1 MSINDIMK
9 RVGVG
14 ENVSLNG
21 EAFGVGEYDDALNYL
36 KEFKK
41 ARIEDGDYYLRKW
54 EYVQSASEKLDMT
67 ICVITDKKY
76 KPSVETLKA
85 LQSWVHAKMS
95 YTRVIASGV
104 TEGLKRFS
112 EKYELP
118 KNSKVTIKQFVLLNF
133 TEDGKMEF
141 SVDIRDNND
150 DSKVIRIKYNLKV
163 VDKKASGENFIK
175 DLIKATKYKVSE
187 WVKGYNPKYIKPI
200 EDYGVFLENKNLV
213 VIQKSY
219 PFPNKDKSLKGR
231 SHEVVYYMFKD
242 VEGAKVEN
250 ITDAQKRTYNMLVKS
265 PKNMRKMYFGI
276 KDSKPFNDKINEL
289 IREDPR
295 LFYFWIEYVA
305 IEKNGDLVVETEVE
319 VADEESRNYG
329 GFLYIDVKVSGN
341 KFDQGEPFKH
351 DLNVLGNKP
360 KKVGESLSELKEDFL
375 KKVKFSALSESSDD
389 FRGPVPALSEKI
401 IEIKDRVVDFVSRCE
416 NVDPSNLGVVYD
428 LSGRR
433 DNLIKDINSV
443 STVLNNSDSQ
453 LNDRYQETIANSI
466 LAIMTADDEVKSKDL
481 TENSVEEIKEKDQ
494 KDIEKC
500 TDCNPTVGKTLV
512 DEYDKVDQALDAT
525 KKNLVY
531 EPVEDPSGRVP
542 AAEKP
547 FGEEEKRA
555 KSKWDK
561 FADNNM
567 LIGGLSIAGSLISAT
582 DLITKLLAVPINAI
596 INGKNY
602 SNEKKYGSALN
613 IQQPLVA
620 TDDISKSVVAAFT
633 RYLETSTAIDIKQT
647 LESSIARTD
656 GGNLM
661 SRSKNVM
668 PNTFTKMNRKGN
680 NGKNVKTSHDEILA
694 SFSQDFN
701 PIVDCLTKVLVRNG
715 EAADFIFNI
724 QSLVSKGEAG
734 EFINDNKYAPKSTIE
749 VELMYKDINNGASF
763 DRKVV
768 SKKSTLTV
776 DIVPRKLPYEDIVKT
791 FIEMNDRYFSTI
803 KVTPAERNTDK
814 TMKNSIALVKK
825 QGTAKEKSVLTSNK
839 FADIVNK
846 IEKVRTPLFHIVISS
861 QAYYDIK
868 ERGLDLK
875 KGDVYRKLFKRLPI
889 ISLTI
894 IDEDS
899 EIVSTSMG
907 PLPAFRDIQIKD
919 LENEISKYEKE
930 LQSMI
935 KFGMQR

>member
-1 MSINDIMK
+1 MSINDIMRRAGLK
-9 RVGVG
+9 
-14 ENVSLNG
+14 ESVSLNG
-21 EAFGVGEYDDALNYL
+21 ESF
-36 KEFKK
+36 
-41 ARIEDGDYYLRKW
+41 
-54 EYVQSASEKLDMT
+54 
-67 ICVITDKKY
+67 
-76 KPSVETLKA
+76 
-85 LQSWVHAKMS
+85 
-95 YTRVIASGV
+95 
-104 TEGLKRFS
+104 
-112 EKYELP
+112 
-118 KNSKVTIKQFVLLNF
+118 
-133 TEDGKMEF
+133 
-141 SVDIRDNND
+141 NN
-150 DSKVIRIKYNLKV
+150 
-163 VDKKASGENFIK
+163 
-175 DLIKATKYKVSE
+175 
-187 WVKGYNPKYIKPI
+187 
-200 EDYGVFLENKNLV
+200 
-213 VIQKSY
+213 
-219 PFPNKDKSLKGR
+219 
-231 SHEVVYYMFKD
+231 
-242 VEGAKVEN
+242 KVES
-250 ITDAQKRTYNMLVKS
+250 YS
-265 PKNMRKMYFGI
+265 
-276 KDSKPFNDKINEL
+276 
-289 IREDPR
+289 
-295 LFYFWIEYVA
+295 
-305 IEKNGDLVVETEVE
+305 
-319 VADEESRNYG
+319 
-329 GFLYIDVKVSGN
+329 
-341 KFDQGEPFKH
+341 
-351 DLNVLGNKP
+351 LG
-360 KKVGESLSELKEDFL
+360 ELKEDFL

-416 NVDPSNLGVVYD
+416 NVDSDNIGAIYD
-428 LSGRR
+428 LSNRR

-453 LNDRYQETIANSI
+453 LNERYQETIANSI
-466 LAIMTADDEVKSKDL
+466 LAIMTADNEVKAKDL
-481 TENSVEEIKEKDQ
+481 TENSVEDIKEKD
-494 KDIEKC
+494 KSDIEKC
-500 TDCNPTVGKTLV
+500 VDCNPTVGRTITDK
-512 DEYDKVDQALDAT
+512 YSKVDQALNNA
-525 KKNLVY
+525 KKDLVY
-531 EPVEDPSGRVP
+531 EPVKDPAGRVP

-547 FGEEEKRA
+547 HGESKDD
-555 KSKWDK
+555 KKGKWDEYAK
-561 FADNNM
+561 NSM
-567 LIGGLSIAGSLISAT
+567 LIGGLGIAGSLISAT

-613 IQQPLVA
+613 IQQPLVS

-647 LESSIARTD
+647 LESSIARSD

-661 SRSKNVM
+661 SRAKHVM
-668 PNTFTKMNRKGN
+668 PNTFTKMNSKGTKGN
-680 NGKNVKTSHDEILA
+680 SHDEILA
-694 SFSQDFN
+694 SFSQSFN
-701 PIVDCLTKVLVRNG
+701 PIVDCITKVLVRNG

-749 VELMYKDINNGASF
+749 VELTYKDINNAASF

-791 FIEMNDRYFSTI
+791 FIDMNDKYFSNI

-825 QGTAKEKSVLTSNK
+825 QGTPKEKAVLTSNK

>member
-1 MSINDIMK
+1 MSINDIM
-9 RVGVG
+9 RRAGVK

-21 EAFGVGEYDDALNYL
+21 ESF
-36 KEFKK
+36 
-41 ARIEDGDYYLRKW
+41 
-54 EYVQSASEKLDMT
+54 
-67 ICVITDKKY
+67 
-76 KPSVETLKA
+76 
-85 LQSWVHAKMS
+85 
-95 YTRVIASGV
+95 
-104 TEGLKRFS
+104 
-112 EKYELP
+112 
-118 KNSKVTIKQFVLLNF
+118 
-133 TEDGKMEF
+133 
-141 SVDIRDNND
+141 NN
-150 DSKVIRIKYNLKV
+150 
-163 VDKKASGENFIK
+163 
-175 DLIKATKYKVSE
+175 
-187 WVKGYNPKYIKPI
+187 
-200 EDYGVFLENKNLV
+200 
-213 VIQKSY
+213 
-219 PFPNKDKSLKGR
+219 
-231 SHEVVYYMFKD
+231 
-242 VEGAKVEN
+242 KVES
-250 ITDAQKRTYNMLVKS
+250 YS
-265 PKNMRKMYFGI
+265 
-276 KDSKPFNDKINEL
+276 
-289 IREDPR
+289 
-295 LFYFWIEYVA
+295 
-305 IEKNGDLVVETEVE
+305 
-319 VADEESRNYG
+319 
-329 GFLYIDVKVSGN
+329 
-341 KFDQGEPFKH
+341 
-351 DLNVLGNKP
+351 LG
-360 KKVGESLSELKEDFL
+360 ELKEDFL

-401 IEIKDRVVDFVSRCE
+401 IEIKDRVVDFVTRCE
-416 NVDPSNLGVVYD
+416 NVDSDNIGAVYD
-428 LSGRR
+428 LSNRR

-466 LAIMTADDEVKSKDL
+466 LAIMTADDGVKAKDL
-481 TENSVEEIKEKDQ
+481 TENSVEEIKKKD
-494 KDIEKC
+494 KNDIEKC
-500 TDCNPTVGKTLV
+500 LDCNPIVGRTIT
-512 DEYDKVDQALDAT
+512 DKYNKIDQALNNA
-525 KKNLVY
+525 KKDLVY
-531 EPVEDPSGRVP
+531 EPVKDPNGRVP

-547 FGEEEKRA
+547 HGESKDDK
-555 KSKWDK
+555 KSKWDEYAK
-561 FADNNM
+561 NSM
-567 LIGGLSIAGSLISAT
+567 LIGGLGIAGSLISAT

-613 IQQPLVA
+613 IQQPLVS

-647 LESSIARTD
+647 LESSIARSD

-661 SRSKNVM
+661 SRAKHVM
-668 PNTFTKMNRKGN
+668 PNTFTKMNSKGSKGN
-680 NGKNVKTSHDEILA
+680 SHDEILA
-694 SFSQDFN
+694 SFSQSFN
-701 PIVDCLTKVLVRNG
+701 PIVDCITKVLVRNG

-749 VELMYKDINNGASF
+749 VELTYKDINNAASF

-791 FIEMNDRYFSTI
+791 FIDMNDKYFSNI

-825 QGTAKEKSVLTSNK
+825 QGTPKEKAVLTSNK

>member
-1 MSINDIMK
+1 MSINDIMRRAGLK
-9 RVGVG
+9 
-14 ENVSLNG
+14 ESVSLNG
-21 EAFGVGEYDDALNYL
+21 ESF
-36 KEFKK
+36 
-41 ARIEDGDYYLRKW
+41 
-54 EYVQSASEKLDMT
+54 
-67 ICVITDKKY
+67 
-76 KPSVETLKA
+76 
-85 LQSWVHAKMS
+85 
-95 YTRVIASGV
+95 
-104 TEGLKRFS
+104 
-112 EKYELP
+112 
-118 KNSKVTIKQFVLLNF
+118 
-133 TEDGKMEF
+133 
-141 SVDIRDNND
+141 NN
-150 DSKVIRIKYNLKV
+150 
-163 VDKKASGENFIK
+163 
-175 DLIKATKYKVSE
+175 
-187 WVKGYNPKYIKPI
+187 
-200 EDYGVFLENKNLV
+200 
-213 VIQKSY
+213 
-219 PFPNKDKSLKGR
+219 
-231 SHEVVYYMFKD
+231 
-242 VEGAKVEN
+242 KVES
-250 ITDAQKRTYNMLVKS
+250 YS
-265 PKNMRKMYFGI
+265 
-276 KDSKPFNDKINEL
+276 
-289 IREDPR
+289 
-295 LFYFWIEYVA
+295 
-305 IEKNGDLVVETEVE
+305 
-319 VADEESRNYG
+319 
-329 GFLYIDVKVSGN
+329 
-341 KFDQGEPFKH
+341 
-351 DLNVLGNKP
+351 LG
-360 KKVGESLSELKEDFL
+360 ELKEDFL

-416 NVDPSNLGVVYD
+416 NVDSDNIGAIYD
-428 LSGRR
+428 LSNRR

-453 LNDRYQETIANSI
+453 LNERYQETIANSI
-466 LAIMTADDEVKSKDL
+466 LAIMTADNEVKAKDL
-481 TENSVEEIKEKDQ
+481 TENSVEDIKEKD
-494 KDIEKC
+494 KSDIEKC
-500 TDCNPTVGKTLV
+500 VDCNPTVGKTIT
-512 DEYDKVDQALDAT
+512 DKYSKVNQALNDA
-525 KKNLVY
+525 KKDLVY
-531 EPVEDPSGRVP
+531 EPVKDPNGRVP

-547 FGEEEKRA
+547 HGESKDDK
-555 KSKWDK
+555 KSKWDEYAK
-561 FADNNM
+561 NSM
-567 LIGGLSIAGSLISAT
+567 LIGGLGIAGSLISAT

-613 IQQPLVA
+613 IQQPLVS

-647 LESSIARTD
+647 LESSIARSD

-661 SRSKNVM
+661 SRAKHVM
-668 PNTFTKMNRKGN
+668 PNTFTKMNSKGSKGN
-680 NGKNVKTSHDEILA
+680 SHDEILA
-694 SFSQDFN
+694 SFSQSFN
-701 PIVDCLTKVLVRNG
+701 PIVDCMTKVLVRNG

-749 VELMYKDINNGASF
+749 VELTYKDINNAASF

-791 FIEMNDRYFSTI
+791 FIDMNDKYFSNI

-825 QGTAKEKSVLTSNK
+825 QGTPKEKAVLTSNK

>member
-1 MSINDIMK
+1 MSINDIMRRAGLK
-9 RVGVG
+9 
-14 ENVSLNG
+14 ESVSLN
-21 EAFGVGEYDDALNYL
+21 
-36 KEFKK
+36 
-41 ARIEDGDYYLRKW
+41 
-54 EYVQSASEKLDMT
+54 
-67 ICVITDKKY
+67 
-76 KPSVETLKA
+76 VE
-85 LQSWVHAKMS
+85 S
-95 YTRVIASGV
+95 
-104 TEGLKRFS
+104 F
-112 EKYELP
+112 
-118 KNSKVTIKQFVLLNF
+118 
-133 TEDGKMEF
+133 
-141 SVDIRDNND
+141 NN
-150 DSKVIRIKYNLKV
+150 
-163 VDKKASGENFIK
+163 
-175 DLIKATKYKVSE
+175 
-187 WVKGYNPKYIKPI
+187 
-200 EDYGVFLENKNLV
+200 
-213 VIQKSY
+213 
-219 PFPNKDKSLKGR
+219 
-231 SHEVVYYMFKD
+231 
-242 VEGAKVEN
+242 KVES
-250 ITDAQKRTYNMLVKS
+250 YS
-265 PKNMRKMYFGI
+265 
-276 KDSKPFNDKINEL
+276 
-289 IREDPR
+289 
-295 LFYFWIEYVA
+295 
-305 IEKNGDLVVETEVE
+305 
-319 VADEESRNYG
+319 
-329 GFLYIDVKVSGN
+329 
-341 KFDQGEPFKH
+341 
-351 DLNVLGNKP
+351 LG
-360 KKVGESLSELKEDFL
+360 ELKEDFL

-416 NVDPSNLGVVYD
+416 NVDSDNIGAIYD
-428 LSGRR
+428 LSNRR

-453 LNDRYQETIANSI
+453 LNERYQETIANSI
-466 LAIMTADDEVKSKDL
+466 LAIMTADNEVKAKDL
-481 TENSVEEIKEKDQ
+481 TENSVEDIKEKD
-494 KDIEKC
+494 KSDIEKC
-500 TDCNPTVGKTLV
+500 VDCNPTVGRTIT
-512 DEYDKVDQALDAT
+512 DKYSKVNQALNDA
-525 KKNLVY
+525 KKDLVY
-531 EPVEDPSGRVP
+531 EPVKDPNGRVP

-547 FGEEEKRA
+547 IGEEK
-555 KSKWDK
+555 KPSKWDNY
-561 FADNNM
+561 ANNSM
-567 LIGGLSIAGSLISAT
+567 LIGGLGIAGSLISAT

-613 IQQPLVA
+613 IQQPLVS

-647 LESSIARTD
+647 LESSIARSD

-661 SRSKNVM
+661 SRAKHVM
-668 PNTFTKMNRKGN
+668 PNTFTKMNNKGTKGN
-680 NGKNVKTSHDEILA
+680 SHDEILA
-694 SFSQDFN
+694 SFSQSFN
-701 PIVDCLTKVLVRNG
+701 PIVDCITKVLVRNG

-749 VELMYKDINNGASF
+749 VELTYKDIN
-763 DRKVV
+763 

-791 FIEMNDRYFSTI
+791 FIDMNDKYFSNI

-825 QGTAKEKSVLTSNK
+825 QGTPKEKAVLTSNK

>member
-1 MSINDIMK
+1 MSINNIMK
-9 RVGVG
+9 RIGVG
-14 ENVSLNG
+14 ENLSLNT
-21 EAFGVGEYDDALNYL
+21 DDKGSGTN
-36 KEFKK
+36 
-41 ARIEDGDYYLRKW
+41 
-54 EYVQSASEKLDMT
+54 SSE
-67 ICVITDKKY
+67 
-76 KPSVETLKA
+76 
-85 LQSWVHAKMS
+85 S
-95 YTRVIASGV
+95 Y
-104 TEGLKRFS
+104 
-112 EKYELP
+112 
-118 KNSKVTIKQFVLLNF
+118 
-133 TEDGKMEF
+133 
-141 SVDIRDNND
+141 
-150 DSKVIRIKYNLKV
+150 
-163 VDKKASGENFIK
+163 
-175 DLIKATKYKVSE
+175 
-187 WVKGYNPKYIKPI
+187 
-200 EDYGVFLENKNLV
+200 
-213 VIQKSY
+213 
-219 PFPNKDKSLKGR
+219 
-231 SHEVVYYMFKD
+231 
-242 VEGAKVEN
+242 
-250 ITDAQKRTYNMLVKS
+250 
-265 PKNMRKMYFGI
+265 
-276 KDSKPFNDKINEL
+276 
-289 IREDPR
+289 
-295 LFYFWIEYVA
+295 
-305 IEKNGDLVVETEVE
+305 
-319 VADEESRNYG
+319 
-329 GFLYIDVKVSGN
+329 
-341 KFDQGEPFKH
+341 
-351 DLNVLGNKP
+351 
-360 KKVGESLSELKEDFL
+360 SLSELKESFL

-389 FRGPVPALSEKI
+389 FKGPVPALSDRI
-401 IEIKDRVVDFVSRCE
+401 IELKDKVVDFVSRCE
-416 NVDPSNLGVVYD
+416 NVDPNNLGAMYD
-428 LSGRR
+428 LSNRR
-433 DNLIKDINSV
+433 DNIIKDVNSV
-443 STVLNNSDSQ
+443 STVLNNSDKQ
-453 LNDRYQETIANSI
+453 LNDHYQETLANSI
-466 LAIMTADDEVKSKDL
+466 LAVMSADDEVKAKDL
-481 TENSVEEIKEKDQ
+481 TEHPVEDIVEKD
-494 KDIEKC
+494 KSDIENCK
-500 TDCNPTVGKTLV
+500 DCNPTVGNTVKLN
-512 DEYDKVDQALDAT
+512 YDKIEQSLGLA

-531 EPVEDPSGRVP
+531 EPVEDPNGRVP

-547 FGEEEKRA
+547 FGESKDS
-555 KSKWDK
+555 KKDMSKWEK
-561 FADNNM
+561 YANNNM

-701 PIVDCLTKVLVRNG
+701 PIVDCMTKVLSRNG
-715 EAADFIFNI
+715 EATDFIFNI

-749 VELMYKDINNGASF
+749 VELTYKDIKNGASF
-763 DRKVV
+763 DRNIVN
-768 SKKSTLTV
+768 KKSTLTV

-825 QGTAKEKSVLTSNK
+825 QGTAKEKSILTSNK
-839 FADIVNK
+839 FADIINK
-846 IEKVRTPLFHIVISS
+846 IEKVRTPLFHVVIST
-861 QAYYDIK
+861 QAYHDIK
-868 ERGLDLK
+868 ERGFDLK

-899 EIVSTSMG
+899 EILSMSMG

-935 KFGMQR
+935 KFGLQR

>member
-21 EAFGVGEYDDALNYL
+21 EAFGVGEFDDVKKYL

-41 ARIEDGDYYLRKW
+41 KKDDDGRYTYSKE
-54 EYVQSASEKLDMT
+54 EYVRTASEKIDL
-67 ICVITDKKY
+67 VIFVEAEENGQPNEK
-76 KPSVETLKA
+76 VLETLR
-85 LQSWVHAKMS
+85 SWIHAKMS
-95 YTRVIASGV
+95 YTRLISSTVYEV
-104 TEGLKRFS
+104 YQRFIKKYNS
-112 EKYELP
+112 EDF
-118 KNSKVTIKQFVLLNF
+118 KQYVFLNF
-133 TEDGKMEF
+133 FYDGTLGLSVHMIDQDDKSKKM
-141 SVDIRDNND
+141 
-150 DSKVIRIKYNLKV
+150 V
-163 VDKKASGENFIK
+163 VRYDLGTIKKASGESFIK
-175 DLIKATKYKVSE
+175 DLVTATKYKIKE
-187 WVKGYNPKYIKPI
+187 LVKGYNPVYIKPI
-200 EDYGVFLENKNLV
+200 EDYGVFAKNKNMIT
-213 VIQKSY
+213 IQKSY
-219 PFPNKDKSLKGR
+219 PFPNNAYDNKAGR
-231 SHEVVYYMFKD
+231 KHEVIYYSFKD
-242 VEGAKVEN
+242 VEKADPNN
-250 ITDAQKRTYNMLVKS
+250 ITDAQKKIYNKFVKNT
-265 PKNMRKMYFGI
+265 KLQRKMYFDI
-276 KDSKPFNDKINEL
+276 KGSKQFINKVNEL
-289 IREDPR
+289 CSEKVGQFEIWVE
-295 LFYFWIEYVA
+295 FIA
-305 IEKNGDLVVETEVE
+305 IEKNGDLSIEVE
-319 VADEESRNYG
+319 VEILDPNAKSYG
-329 GFLYIDVKVSGN
+329 RFYYIDVKVSGT
-341 KFDQGEPFKH
+341 KFSKGE
-351 DLNVLGNKP
+351 
-360 KKVGESLSELKEDFL
+360 LSEHKFEKSSSSESYSLGELKDSFL

-401 IEIKDRVVDFVSRCE
+401 IEIKDKVVDFVSRCE

-466 LAIMTADDEVKSKDL
+466 LAIMTADDEVKAKDL

-500 TDCNPTVGKTLV
+500 TDCNPTVGNTVKLN
-512 DEYDKVDQALDAT
+512 YDKIEQSLGLA

-531 EPVEDPSGRVP
+531 EPVEDPNGRVP

-582 DLITKLLAVPINAI
+582 DLVTKLLAIPFNAI

-602 SNEKKYGSALN
+602 SNERKYGSALN

-620 TDDISKSVVAAFT
+620 TDDISKSVVASFAK
-633 RYLETSTAIDIKQT
+633 YLETSTAIDIKQT

-661 SRSKNVM
+661 SRAKNVM
-668 PNTFTKMNRKGN
+668 PNTFTKMNKQN
-680 NGKNVKTSHDEILA
+680 SKGKNVKTDSDEILS
-694 SFSQDFN
+694 SFSQSFN
-701 PIVDCLTKVLVRNG
+701 PIVDCITKVLVRNG

-734 EFINDNKYAPKSTIE
+734 EFINDNKHAPKSTIE

-776 DIVPRKLPYEDIVKT
+776 DISPRKLPYEDVVKS
-791 FIEMNDRYFSTI
+791 FIEMNDKFFSTV
-803 KVTPAERNTDK
+803 KVTPQERNTDK

-868 ERGLDLK
+868 ERELDLK
-875 KGDVYRKLFKRLPI
+875 KGDVYRKLFNRLPI